1 MNSANKIIKMNNN
14 EKKQK
19 INGKIYKQAQILKKM
34 QYNIMT
40 IIMMYLNLESNHNK
54 IILNKMNSSQK
65 KSNNK
70 HNRNR

>member
-65 KSNNK
+65 KK
-70 HNRNR
+70 